1 MDMQHRKQAPGEAM
15 DQEFFNLIPTH
26 NSHRWYLPVVRE
38 IAAGPP
44 DRLFLFGGVGLGAA
58 IAAMERTLDRPV
70 IWATAQY
77 ASFARLGSVVDFDVR
92 EVNVGNSLTQ
102 AQVVAHI
109 HDKAILMIS
118 AALGERSGPSD
129 QWLVPDP
136 APPPAQ
142 CPEVHHWRQNDDSP
156 IDGRIEKRLIEG
168 RFPTGEP
175 ITGRGQSGRVR
186 LWVRSREGVPAS
198 ARFLAVVADFV
209 VEATTQSMG
218 RYAGGNSLDNT
229 IRFGPI
235 VETEWLLCDLE
246 IEAIHNGITHG
257 VMKIYSE
264 EGVLMATASQSL
276 ILRFHADEGQSQPP
290 GHRPAG

>member
-1 MDMQHRKQAPGEAM
+1 MSR
-15 DQEFFNLIPTH
+15 EFFDLLPTH
-26 NSHRWYLPVVRE
+26 NSHRWYLPVARE

-109 HDKAILMIS
+109 HDKAILTIS
-118 AALGERSGPSD
+118 AALGQRSGPSD
-129 QWLVPDP
+129 QWLRPEP
-136 APPPAQ
+136 APPPME
-142 CPEVHHWRQNDDSP
+142 CPEVHHWRRNDSP
-156 IDGRIEKRLIEG
+156 IDGRIEKRLIAG

-175 ITGRGQSGRVR
+175 IAGRGDTGRVR

-209 VEATTQSMG
+209 VEATSQSLG

-235 VETEWLLCDLE
+235 VESEWLLCDLE

-257 VMKIYSE
+257 TMKIYSE
-264 EGVLMATASQSL
+264 GGVLMATASQSL
-276 ILRFHADEGQSQPP
+276 ILRLHSAEGQSQPP
-290 GHRPAG
+290 GHDNAR